1 MSKKEDL
8 EKENLEKKDLQM
20 KWTKEHEKLFVE
32 WADKALCYNWLHSKT
47 NLRYTKL
54 NTWFTIPVIVMST
67 LTGTANFAQEKL
79 PEDLKEYAPI
89 VIGCVNITAGII
101 TTVQQFL
108 KISELNEAHR
118 VAALSWDKFYR
129 RIKIELSKSP
139 DERSP
144 VAVFLQ
150 SAGEEYDRLMEIS
163 PEITESTIKRFNK
176 IPGKIKLDRDGN
188 ERLTEKQEAFRKLK
202 KPEIC
207 DSLEST
213 ARSVYK
219 PPLVNINRLT
229 ELESKI
235 NKLRDQKDY
244 YDKKFNAI
252 DEFIKNF
259 TEEYKREPS
268 EDDIVDNFV
277 NDPDN
282 EIDDKIMLEYFKNKK
297 NIEENTDDVVDNDNI
312 KLSINN

>member
-1 MSKKEDL
+1 
-8 EKENLEKKDLQM
+8 
-20 KWTKEHEKLFVE
+20 WTKEHEKLFVE

-47 NLRYTKL
+47 NLKYTKL

-79 PEDLKEYAPI
+79 PNHLKEYAPI
-89 VIGCVNITAGII
+89 AIGCVNITAGII

-144 VAVFLQ
+144 IDVFLQ

-163 PEITESTIKRFNK
+163 PDITDSTIKRFNK
-176 IPGKIKLDRDGN
+176 IPGKIKFDSSGK
-188 ERLTEKQEAFRKLK
+188 EQLTEKQLAFRRLK

-213 ARSVYK
+213 IHSIYK
-219 PPLVNINRLT
+219 PPII
-229 ELESKI
+229 I
-235 NKLRDQKDY
+235 NKISEIEGKLNELRD
-244 YDKKFNAI
+244 KKKNFDEKFAI
-252 DEFIKNF
+252 VNEFIENF
-259 TEEYKREPS
+259 TQEFKRQPS
-268 EDDIVDNFV
+268 EDEIIENFV
-277 NDPDN
+277 NDPDKD
-282 EIDDKIMLEYFKNKK
+282 IDEDLLVEYFKNKNQPEK
-297 NIEENTDDVVDNDNI
+297 KDTNSGNI
-312 KLSINN
+312 KIKNGNVEIDIDEV